1 MSKRPIFS
9 PSLITALLLLANP
22 ATAGDVILID
32 DDLNV
37 LPPGYVLLENSS
49 TNATAAIQIG
59 NIGSFTGLIFDGS
72 WDVPANGQEFAVG
85 AMAPMI
91 STPADF
97 QLDPADVDGIAGIRW
112 MLDLEVTS
120 ATMTPPEQEIFAQLT
135 IFQQQSDGTVLG
147 FASRGTQIEPG
158 TAITLDLVMIQ
169 SDFGQPGA
177 HPDFSAVAL
186 PMSFGLQLGATYP
199 RIINPSA
206 FFIDG
211 RMTADNWKVEIA
223 GGAGIFNDGF
233 ETPPATL
240 QASESTSTVDQDCN
254 CPIPPTTQGNPLR

>member
-1 MSKRPIFS
+1 MIRQHRLS
-9 PSLITALLLLANP
+9 PSLTAAFLLLANP
-22 ATAGDVILID
+22 AIAGDVTLID
-32 DDLNV
+32 DNLDV
-37 LPPGYVLLENSS
+37 LPPGYVLFENAS

-59 NIGSFTGLIFDGS
+59 NIGSFNGLIFDGS

-85 AMAPMI
+85 AMTPVI

-97 QLDPADVDGIAGIRW
+97 QLNPADVDGIAGIRW

-120 ATMTPPEQEIFAQLT
+120 ATMTPPEQGIFAQLT
-135 IFQQQSDGTVLG
+135 IFQQQPDGTVQG
-147 FASRGTQIEPG
+147 FADGGTLIEPG
-158 TAITLDLVMIQ
+158 KAITLDLVMIE
-169 SDFGQPGA
+169 SDFGLPNA

-199 RIINPSA
+199 RLINPNP
-206 FFIDG
+206 FFVDG

-233 ETPPATL
+233 ETPPATVK
-240 QASESTSTVDQDCN
+240 AYESPSTVDQDCN
-254 CPIPPTTQGNPLR
+254 CPIPPTMQGNQMR